1 MFIVKTVYFSH
12 TTGRHTYT
20 SKPFSTVEA
29 AIAHAD
35 TVMQHAVNNPDIT
48 AETCLPNVYEQVV
61 VSEFDVRNY
70 FVYSA
75 NQSRHDF
82 LQRIPHTGF
91 TNTVS
96 FE

>member
-1 MFIVKTVYFSH
+1 MFIVIANYFSR
-12 TTGRHTYT
+12 TTGNHVYRSRLFNT
-20 SKPFSTVEA
+20 EA
-29 AIAHAD
+29 AAVAHAN
-35 TVMQHAVNNPDIT
+35 TVMQHAIDNPDIT
-48 AETCLPNVYEQVV
+48 AETCLPNVYKRVV
-61 VSEFDVRNY
+61 VSQFDVRDY

-75 NQSRHDF
+75 NKRRHDF

>member
-1 MFIVKTVYFSH
+1 MYIVDTIYFSR
-12 TTGRHTYT
+12 TTGKHFYT

-35 TVMQHAVNNPDIT
+35 TIMQHAIDNPDID
-48 AETCLPNVYEQVV
+48 AETILPNVYKRVV
-61 VSEFDVRNY
+61 VSEFDVRDY

-75 NQSRHDF
+75 NQPRHDF